1 MIILILF
8 VSLHAE
14 AKQVCAPQSGGASFS
29 MDCKLVSEE
38 VAKKMQAE
46 INMQKGIKNK
56 KPTTTIGMYSGKP
69 GFYVVQEG
77 KSIDAIIMNS
87 KAADKLLQAFEKS
100 GSGQTRDCELEGMQ
114 QAIGYTVF
122 EIIDCK

>member
-1 MIILILF
+1 MITWIIAFLLQ
-8 VSLHAE
+8 AE

-46 INMQKGIKNK
+46 INFQKGIKNK

-69 GFYVVQEG
+69 GFYVIQEG
-77 KSIDAIIMNS
+77 KNLDAVIMNS
-87 KAADKLLQAFEKS
+87 KAVDKLLQAFENS
-100 GSGQTRDCELEGMQ
+100 GVGRTRECELDGMH
-114 QAIGYTVF
+114 QAVGFTIF
-122 EIIDCK
+122 EIINCK